1 MEKVIDRKE
10 YRRNV
15 EREKIIEDDQIDII
29 QKKIKKILLQSLG
42 VSIILLIISI
52 LKFYNNKD
60 ILMKLEYAINDQIT
74 ISSLQKNGQ
83 RIFNL
88 ANDYYMQID
97 SLVKKVLND
106 NNANISIT
114 PLVGK
119 NNVISGEKVIESNLV
134 INNLSINKVVSGDN
148 LTESGDE
155 KFEKA
160 VEGINQMSD
169 DAKYIKEHYQIM
181 VPVIGTITSK
191 FGVRNST
198 NPTVSRYHSGLD
210 IAANTGTQ
218 VVAALDGEVL
228 EATTDTYYGKYLKV
242 KKDDIIMIYAHCS
255 KLLVKAGDK
264 IKKGSLIAYVGNTGN
279 STGPHLHF
287 ELKYQDRLVDPSDVL
302 EI

>member
-169 DAKYIKEHYQIM
+169 DAKYIKEHL
-181 VPVIGTITSK
+181 S
-191 FGVRNST
+191 
-198 NPTVSRYHSGLD
+198 VS
-210 IAANTGTQ
+210 I
-218 VVAALDGEVL
+218 
-228 EATTDTYYGKYLKV
+228 KY
-242 KKDDIIMIYAHCS
+242 S
-255 KLLVKAGDK
+255 
-264 IKKGSLIAYVGNTGN
+264 
-279 STGPHLHF
+279 
-287 ELKYQDRLVDPSDVL
+287 
-302 EI
+302 

>member
-10 YRRNV
+10 YRRNL